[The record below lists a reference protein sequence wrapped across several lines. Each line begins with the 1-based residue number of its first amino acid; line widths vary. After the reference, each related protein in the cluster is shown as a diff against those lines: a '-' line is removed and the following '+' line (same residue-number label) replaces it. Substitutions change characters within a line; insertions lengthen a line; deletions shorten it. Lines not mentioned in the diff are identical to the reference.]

1 MTIETITLLFSR
13 HGANLSLQLLFLAGA
28 AMIVLKK
35 GLPEKTYSFLLYLV
49 SFGYLLLFY
58 GRSLRSFSMAGDN
71 ICQIA
76 YWKILFHPNLTGS
89 IGASYTKPG
98 QLLILG
104 PLFELSRVFGD
115 SAFRIGICL
124 VMAACIWMDNAICWT
139 AAAAAVGT
147 LLRRSW
153 SCTRSL

>member
-1 MTIETITLLFSR
+1 MTMDTITTLFSQQM
-13 HGANLSLQLLFLAGA
+13 GANLSLQVLFLAVA
-28 AMIVLKK
+28 AMVLLKK
-35 GLPEKTYSFLLYLV
+35 GLPERTYGLLLYFF

-58 GRSLRSFSMAGDN
+58 GTSLRAFSMAGDN

-104 PLFELSRVFGD
+104 PLYELSRVFGE

-124 VMAACIWMDNAICWT
+124 IMAACIWI
-139 AAAAAVGT
+139 
-147 LLRRSW
+147 
-153 SCTRSL
+153 